1 MAEESMELY
10 AGKRNIKTNFVK
22 LPLKELRFYP
32 ANPRISSILL
42 NFKGELTDDTI
53 HRLMDEKQPEAT
65 RTLFQQIKKDG
76 IINEPLLV
84 YKNQVLEGNTRLWVA
99 RELYQAAKT
108 QEDKKKW
115 VKLPCRIIEDT
126 LTDEEINYLLCNV
139 HIKKKKDWS
148 PFEQACYLAR
158 MKNKEKLTLQQI
170 SEISTFNVPTIMT
183 YIEVYSE
190 MVKYDTEPG
199 DWNRYYEAYNN
210 REVREIHRSGKYN
223 VIETIKKKTSE
234 GKMGTAQDSRKLKK
248 IVKSPRAMQMFFGGD
263 VDINRAFTA
272 AVADNPEE
280 GDPLLKR
287 IKELDEDL
295 MHIPLEKITEYQKDK
310 TKTMILKGL
319 TERLNKLCHTLKI
332 KIQ

>member
-10 AGKRNIKTNFVK
+10 AGKRNIKTTFVK
-22 LPLKELRFYP
+22 LPLKELHFYP

-42 NFKGELTDDTI
+42 NFKGTLTDDTI
-53 HRLMDEKQPEAT
+53 HKLMDEKQPEAT

-76 IINEPLLV
+76 IINEPLVV

-99 RELYQAAKT
+99 RELLQVAKT

-115 VKLPCRIIEDT
+115 IELPCRLIKDK

-170 SEISTFNVPTIMT
+170 SEISTFNVPTIMM

-190 MVKYDTEPG
+190 IEKHKAEPG

-210 REVREIHRSGKYN
+210 RDVREIHRSGRYD

-248 IVKSPRAMQMFFGGD
+248 IVKSPRATKMFFEGE
-263 VDINRAFTA
+263 VDIHRAYIA
-272 AVADNPEE
+272 ALADNPEE

-295 MHIPLEKITEYQKDK
+295 THIHLDKITEYQKDK
-310 TKTMILKGL
+310 TKAGIIKEL
-319 TERLNKLCHTLKI
+319 TEKLNRLCHTLKI
-332 KIQ
+332 KI